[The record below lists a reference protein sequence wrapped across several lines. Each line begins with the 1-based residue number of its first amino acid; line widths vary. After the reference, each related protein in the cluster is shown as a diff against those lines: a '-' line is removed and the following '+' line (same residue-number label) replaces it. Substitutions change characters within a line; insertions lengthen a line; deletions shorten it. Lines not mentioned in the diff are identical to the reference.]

1 MDNLDRMYRHLVRTI
16 RSRFPQYLGQP
27 FDISELYQTILP
39 YRHYRRE
46 LGLETND
53 DYEMTLTELLSGA
66 RDYLIVDDHM
76 RDVLKK
82 ELGSTNPDPAAFKQ
96 FATVRVALSPAAL
109 RSLEAGPAMDPSTP
123 DIAVPFSSSV
133 SDRPASG
140 ATAQAAATTK
150 VPPAQPPAAAAPPP
164 APPAAA
170 APAAPPAADPPP
182 RASARQTAPPASML
196 ATPNTPPAVASIGRL
211 SGGVSAPGTGSI
223 IPNAGERCR
232 SCDGALPEGRA
243 ITFCPH
249 CGQNLTTMN
258 CPACGSE
265 LELGWNYCPTCGRPA
280 TTDRSV

>member
-27 FDISELYQTILP
+27 FDVGELYQTILP

-53 DYEMTLTELLSGA
+53 DYEMTLSELLSGA

-82 ELGSTNPDPAAFKQ
+82 ELGATNPDPGAFKQ
-96 FATVRVALSPAAL
+96 FATVRVALSPTAL
-109 RSLEAGPAMDPSTP
+109 RSLDAGPAMDPGTP
-123 DIAVPFSSSV
+123 DIAVPFQSSASE
-133 SDRPASG
+133 RQAAPAAEA
-140 ATAQAAATTK
+140 ATAPVSAAA
-150 VPPAQPPAAAAPPP
+150 PPAPPPP
-164 APPAAA
+164 APP
-170 APAAPPAADPPP
+170 P
-182 RASARQTAPPASML
+182 RVSARQIAPPASML

-211 SGGVSAPGTGSI
+211 SGGVAAPGTGSI

-280 TTDRSV
+280 TTER